1 MHRRDLTTD
10 VIPWHWHEEVEFNYA
25 YQGSIEIQTFDHTYI
40 IKQGG
45 KPISLIPM

>member
-45 KPISLIPM
+45 SLFH